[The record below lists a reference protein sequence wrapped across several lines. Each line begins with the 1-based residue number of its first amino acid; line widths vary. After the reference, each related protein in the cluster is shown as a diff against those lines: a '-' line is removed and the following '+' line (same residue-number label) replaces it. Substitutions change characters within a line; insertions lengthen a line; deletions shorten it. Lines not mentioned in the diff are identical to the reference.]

1 MASNAADFLNEVC
14 ERLTEGG
21 KTSRDLAA
29 LKFDSEIEHFDV
41 LIREEPHVNGYPEL
55 ADILDELSHAC
66 AEHGVAKQ
74 ARRIISSPSR
84 RLSSPRRASRRPRG
98 VLRHPERGARPTD
111 ESSR

>member
-1 MASNAADFLNEVC
+1 MASNAAEFLNEVC

-21 KTSRDLAA
+21 ETSRDLAA

-66 AEHGVAKQ
+66 AEHGVAIRQ
-74 ARRIISSPSR
+74 LRRIIFSEEEIT
-84 RLSSPRRASRRPRG
+84 LELFD
-98 VLRHPERGARPTD
+98 V
-111 ESSR
+111 ESEQLVNITYPIGQRQ